1 MYTIQ
6 KICIIVFLVLFS
18 QRVYA
23 SVVINEISWQGYG
36 GDANNEWIELFNSG
50 SSTLT
55 LDGWLLES
63 LDGTPSINLTGVSI
77 SAGSFVLLER
87 TDDETVPGVAADLL
101 YTGALANTGESL
113 VLKNSEGQTIDSANF
128 SSGWDYPQDMSNTL
142 SRFGNSWGEGIA
154 TPKEMNIAIE
164 PGADNDEEDLDGD
177 EQNADE
183 DTEESSS
190 STKKPEPV
198 MYKTRKVS
206 IVASQYGFVDTP
218 LEFTGHVRDF
228 DGGDMRR
235 GIFIWNLGDGT
246 IFVQPKPDPFTHV
259 YAHPGEYV
267 VSLTFNRAHFGK
279 ELDELE
285 PEVVGEFVVQIID
298 HPIHIESFDHEKIIL
313 KNETKQQIDL
323 GGWSL
328 RNSMHTFT
336 IPRRTFVRAGK
347 TLSLAHGRT
356 GIWYGPVSLI
366 TPTGEVSVVWDGK
379 DVSDVAYLEEVE
391 LRTVSSTIPENG
403 NNNEQMVL
411 GAEDSVTSAESQQ
424 FGVSPVQQVSSSV
437 YLALF
442 ICIVVFGSLS
452 VWFVVRNTSKNE
464 TIDGYT
470 IIEEK

>member
-1 MYTIQ
+1 MLQ
-6 KICIIVFLVLFS
+6 KICIMLFLVLFF
-18 QRVYA
+18 QRADA
-23 SVVINEISWQGYG
+23 SLIINEIAWQGFG
-36 GDANNEWIELFNSG
+36 GDANNEWIELFNTG
-50 SSTLT
+50 SSDLV
-55 LDGWLLES
+55 LDGWILES
-63 LDGTPSINLTGVSI
+63 LDGAPSINLTGVSI

-113 VLKNSEGQTIDSANF
+113 VLRNSEGQTIDSANF

-142 SRFGNSWGEGIA
+142 SRFGNSWGEGVA
-154 TPKEMNIAIE
+154 TPKEINIAIE
-164 PGADNDEEDLDGD
+164 PDNDDEEDLDGD
-177 EQNADE
+177 EQNTEE

-206 IVASQYGFVDTP
+206 IFASQHGFVDTP

-259 YAHPGEYV
+259 YTHPGEYV

-298 HPIHIESFDHEKIIL
+298 HPIHIESFDHEKIVL

-328 RNSMHTFT
+328 RNSMYTFT

-347 TLSLAHGRT
+347 TLSLAHTRT

-366 TPTGEVSVVWDGK
+366 TPTGEVSVTWNGA
-379 DVSDVAYLEEVE
+379 DVSGVAHLEEME
-391 LRTVSSTIPENG
+391 RNTASSTVAENTTHD
-403 NNNEQMVL
+403 EQVVL
-411 GAEDSVTSAESQQ
+411 GVEDSATSPESQQ
-424 FGVSPVQQVSSSV
+424 FGVSPIQQVSSSV
-437 YLALF
+437 YVLLF
-442 ICIVVFGSLS
+442 VCIIVFGSLS
-452 VWFVVRNTSKNE
+452 VWFVVRRTNTNQ

-470 IIEEK
+470 IVEED